1 MSDRPRLRMLSLAR
15 MGLITTSLVGSMALG
30 GGSLVALAQDASPA
44 SPAGDCVPGEM
55 STDMATPADLASPVA
70 AESAGATPADDAT
83 TSEAE
88 AFVANVKACITNARR
103 GRDTGHAKS
112 GQGAR

>member
-44 SPAGDCVPGEM
+44 ASPAGNCVPGEM
-55 STDMATPADLASPVA
+55 STGMATPADH
-70 AESAGATPADDAT
+70 
-83 TSEAE
+83 
-88 AFVANVKACITNARR
+88 
-103 GRDTGHAKS
+103 GHA
-112 GQGAR
+112 GRCGASRSNAG